1 MDLVLYSFLFLSFL
15 NFFGTRLVL
24 NRYKAIIYFSLS
36 IVTLTL
42 RKEGSGFGSNEA
54 LLYFFTA
61 TALSAIGG
69 LYIYLFKYQ
78 NENPEDLN
86 DFDD

>member
-1 MDLVLYSFLFLSFL
+1 
-15 NFFGTRLVL
+15 
-24 NRYKAIIYFSLS
+24 
-36 IVTLTL
+36 L
-42 RKEGSGFGSNEA
+42 RKEGSDFGSNEA

>member
-1 MDLVLYSFLFLSFL
+1 MDIVLYSLLFLSFL
-15 NFFGTRLVL
+15 NFFGTSIVL

-36 IVTLTL
+36 IIILTL
-42 RKEGSGFGSNEA
+42 RGDEPSVGSSEA
-54 LLYFFTA
+54 LLYFFIS

-69 LYIYLFKYQ
+69 LFIYLFKYQ